1 MKVAVGVR
9 GFMYSGGM
17 RVACWGLKAGAK
29 LQARLTISSNSH

>member
-1 MKVAVGVR
+1 MRATVGVM

-17 RVACWGLKAGAK
+17 CVACWGLKAGAK